1 MSVLEFISSVKWP
14 ITLLIL
20 VGFISWRARRNS
32 ELTETIKAFVM
43 SRNFR
48 LQAFGADV
56 EATKAETTAAGEI
69 AARTDEE
76 LAQAA
81 DPVATGEPDVTQIRR
96 EAIEA
101 VMTNAAQWGWAMA
114 QMGFKNPPSPAIQ
127 WSADGQPEIAF
138 GSAAFDAARQAA
150 IQRRLAKGWLE
161 RAALREHGQGT
172 STPPEA

>member
-20 VGFISWRARRNS
+20 VGFTSWQSKRNPGIS
-32 ELTETIKAFVM
+32 ETIKSFVM

-56 EATKAETTAAGEI
+56 EATKAETTAAAAGEL

-81 DPVATGEPDVTQIRR
+81 QPTTTGQPDVAQIRR
-96 EAIEA
+96 EAVEA
-101 VMTNAAQWGWAMA
+101 VMTSAAQWGWAMA
-114 QMGFKNPPSPAIQ
+114 QMGFKNPPNPAIQ
-127 WSADGQPEIAF
+127 WNADGQPEIGFASVVDLDRL
-138 GSAAFDAARQAA
+138 GDRDRTLTHWLQRVDHAR
-150 IQRRLAKGWLE
+150 R
-161 RAALREHGQGT
+161 GQGT